1 MISQNPGDGVDT
13 QDRTDFISG
22 YTKLVLAT
30 WSDEAIGDRLV
41 SDPKSV
47 LAQFGLTVPASAT
60 VTVVRHIPPDHGDP
74 DVDFQVNLWEKG
86 LESGNFEMHVPE
98 TPQIDMEEL
107 SDSELEGITGG
118 RANTVGAAGVS
129 GAVTTTASGDWCTSC
144 TPCCC
149 CA

>member
-1 MISQNPGDGVDT
+1 MDT

-30 WSDEAIGDRLV
+30 WSDESLGDRLV

-47 LAQFGLTVPASAT
+47 LAQFGLNVPATAS
-60 VTVVRHIPPDHGDP
+60 VTVVRQIPPDHGEP
-74 DVDFQVNLWEKG
+74 DVDFQVRLWEKG
-86 LESGNFEMHVPE
+86 LESGEFEMHVPE

-107 SDSELEGITGG
+107 SESELEGITGG
-118 RANTVGAAGVS
+118 RAASIGVGTAASTSGTVS
-129 GAVTTTASGDWCTSC
+129 ASGDWCTSC